1 MKLVPE
7 PANGLMDARADTSAD
22 APADAP
28 AASSEGTRR
37 AAVEHARQSYLAA
50 CELDV
55 AVRKPGNVSRAS
67 AGHDMQAEQFS
78 ASARASVGPLFR
90 FGASVGHR
98 IEAAVAATA
107 RAAGCNTN
115 LGIVLLC
122 APVARAVELHPDA
135 TNPAALRAAI
145 ETQLAELDVTD
156 ASAAY
161 RAIAQA
167 RPGGLGTA
175 PSEDVNDAPSVTL
188 RAAMALA
195 ADRDDIARQY
205 RDGYPDFFD
214 LDLVSL
220 AAALAGFDPKSDA
233 VPPAAVTGAVQRL
246 HLHFMASRPDSHIVR
261 KHGVA
266 LAHSV
271 MSAAQP
277 WHARAAALDPV
288 DADPGFAALDL
299 ELKKSG
305 LNPGTSA
312 DFTVAALFIAG
323 LVAPRRDFWHGS

>member
-1 MKLVPE
+1 MTI
-7 PANGLMDARADTSAD
+7 A
-22 APADAP
+22 
-28 AASSEGTRR
+28 
-37 AAVEHARQSYLAA
+37 HARQCYLAA

-90 FGASVGHR
+90 LGARVGHR

-107 RAAGCNTN
+107 RAVGCNTN
-115 LGIVLLC
+115 LGILLLC
-122 APVARAVELHPDA
+122 APVARAIELRPEA
-135 TNPAALRAAI
+135 TSPAALRDAI
-145 ETQLAELDVTD
+145 EAVLADLDETD
-156 ASAAY
+156 ARAAY

-167 RPGGLGTA
+167 KPGGLGTA
-175 PSEDVNDAPSVTL
+175 PSEDVNDTPSVTL
-188 RAAMALA
+188 RAAMSLA
-195 ADRDDIARQY
+195 AERDDIARQY

-214 LDLVSL
+214 LDLGSI
-220 AAALAGFDPKSDA
+220 AAALAGFDPKRA
-233 VPPAAVTGAVQRL
+233 AAPPASVTDAVQRL
-246 HLHFMASRPDSHIVR
+246 HLHFLATRPDSHIVR

-277 WHARAAALDPV
+277 WHDRAAALDRV
-288 DADPGFAALDL
+288 DADPAFAEWDL
-299 ELKKSG
+299 ALKKSG

-312 DFTVAALFIAG
+312 DFTVAALFIAA
-323 LVAPRRDFWHGS
+323 LVA